1 MIEVIVIIENFC
13 IALMLFWL
21 FEAFLERKTDVSF
34 GHLSFCLVLLF
45 IGNCVVHQLLSTH
58 WKISAVAMAFGFFI
72 SIFLYNGS
80 IWRRVGVVILL
91 VFVVVISRKMVQF
104 IMMVVFSLSLNQ
116 IEMIPAYRLLRFIVT
131 IALGLVICD
140 AIRVRRKA
148 RSEGNDLIFWL
159 WFAIVFMVAVYI
171 CFLLFW
177 MSSEIE
183 HLRFNALAVVG
194 AIGVF
199 FSAFFAIY
207 LYERLAIQ
215 SAKLYDQLQAKK
227 QLKMQIEH
235 MEEMIA
241 KQREIRRFKHD
252 LSNQLLVLKNYL
264 DRGNMREGRDYLATL
279 TQSFEKTIPQIDTG
293 NSALDTILSAKK
305 TFAESKGITFKMKV
319 QIPMQLLIEP
329 MDLCVIFGNAL
340 DNAIEACERIE
351 NGVKTIECFL
361 IQQDRRLFCKIVN
374 TAPCRTEKKLS
385 TQKDDIINHGFGLE
399 NIEKVLAKYHTIPVI
414 EQKNGIFTFSFT
426 IYI

>member
-13 IALMLFWL
+13 IALMFFWL

-34 GHLSFCLVLLF
+34 GHLSLCLMLLF
-45 IGNCVVHQLLSTH
+45 IGNCISHQLLSTH
-58 WKISAVAMAFGFFI
+58 WKILLAEIGLGFFI
-72 SIFLYNGS
+72 SLFLYSGS
-80 IWRRVGVVILL
+80 MFRRIGVVIFPALL
-91 VFVVVISRKMVQF
+91 VVISRKMVQF
-104 IMMVVFSLSLNQ
+104 VMMVVFSLSLNQ

-131 IALGLVICD
+131 IALALVICD
-140 AIRVRRKA
+140 AIRVRKKSR
-148 RSEGNDLIFWL
+148 RDGNDVVFWL
-159 WFAIVFMVAVYI
+159 WFTIIFVVAVYI
-171 CFLLFW
+171 SFLLFW

-215 SAKLYDQLQAKK
+215 SKILYDQLQAKK
-227 QLKMQIEH
+227 QLKMQIDH
-235 MEEMIA
+235 MEEMMA
-241 KQREIRRFKHD
+241 KQQEFRRFKHD

-264 DRGNMREGRDYLATL
+264 DSGNMREACDYLATL

-319 QIPMQLLIEP
+319 QIPAQLLIEP
-329 MDLCVIFGNAL
+329 VDLCVIFGNAL
-340 DNAIEACERIE
+340 DNAIEACERVKEGPRWIE
-351 NGVKTIECFL
+351 LSLV
-361 IQQDRRLFCKIVN
+361 QQEAALLCKITN
-374 TAPCRTEKKLS
+374 SAPPQRQEGLVTSKV
-385 TQKDDIINHGFGLE
+385 DGDNHGIGLE
-399 NIEKVLAKYHTIPVI
+399 SIRAILEKYDTLPLI
-414 EQKNGIFTFSFT
+414 EQSGGMFSLSFV
-426 IYI
+426 IYC